1 MLLKIPWDTKMT
13 SVFASPWFGCV
24 MGVAKKLHLQFFLS
38 IGIEHGIWG
47 FTTITHFVQPTELDP
62 LGYPSIWVY
71 ASKFH
76 LSYLNWWYIC
86 YVVIWLQECRICLAK
101 YEDKEEVRQLPCV
114 PYVLPKMCGSMA
126 KNYIWLPSL
135 QARITEVEYCEMSIC
150 IISIGE
156 EIISQI
162 TYFYY

>member
-62 LGYPSIWVY
+62 LGYTLN
-71 ASKFH
+71 
-76 LSYLNWWYIC
+76 LSLC
-86 YVVIWLQECRICLAK
+86 
-101 YEDKEEVRQLPCV
+101 
-114 PYVLPKMCGSMA
+114 
-126 KNYIWLPSL
+126 
-135 QARITEVEYCEMSIC
+135 
-150 IISIGE
+150 
-156 EIISQI
+156 
-162 TYFYY
+162 F